1 MGKNTGRRSSKASP
15 VTAGRSTPWVLI
27 AGVLAVLVFA
37 GGIFGY
43 AYMRYAA
50 TQEERAAAAPFVP
63 SESNQDPAK
72 DIPGVVVKQY
82 KGGQHV
88 QAPQQVAYD
97 QSPPFG
103 GPHDQYWAT
112 CTGTVYDQ
120 PVRTENVVHSLEHG
134 AVWIAYQP
142 DKLSQAAVDKLRKRV
157 KGESYMLMS
166 PVPTLDSPISLQSW
180 GHQLKLK
187 RADDPRIDQFI
198 TALRTNRFAYPEVG
212 ASCQSVPGGFN
223 PQNPPPF
230 QPGAG
235 PNAVPMSGGGGR

>member
-50 TQEERAAAAPFVP
+50 TQEERAAMAPFVP
-63 SESNQDPAK
+63 SENNQDPAK

-82 KGGQHV
+82 EAGQHV

-103 GPHDQYWAT
+103 GPHDQVWAT

-120 PVRTENVVHSLEHG
+120 PVRTENIIHSLEHG

-142 DKLSQAAVDKLRKRV
+142 DKLSKAAVDKLRKRV
-157 KGESYMLMS
+157 EGESYMLMS

-198 TALRTNRFAYPEVG
+198 TALRTNRFTHPEVG

-235 PNAVPMSGGGGR
+235 ANAVPMSGGGGR